1 MALFFHRRYLKGK
14 KGIIKLQALYWMEN
28 IVLFTCH
35 DKEIR
40 ALVLRVLESRVEH
53 LDQHYATIKDYNHSP
68 VQTLRGN
75 KSICSKSNIGAG
87 GAISTSFNDTE
98 SENRTL

>member
-53 LDQHYATIKDYNHSP
+53 LDQHYATIKDYNLRLLSRLFEAIKAY
-68 VQTLRGN
+68 VQSQTLEWVD
-75 KSICSKSNIGAG
+75 NIN
-87 GAISTSFNDTE
+87 SFNDTE